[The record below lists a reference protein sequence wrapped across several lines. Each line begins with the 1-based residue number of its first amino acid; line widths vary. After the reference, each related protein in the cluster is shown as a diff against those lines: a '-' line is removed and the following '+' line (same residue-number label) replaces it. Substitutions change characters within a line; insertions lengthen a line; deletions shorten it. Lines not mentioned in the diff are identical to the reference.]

1 MSLFLWTSSF
11 LMRLKTKLVT
21 LLKSIYRWM
30 SINFETSFSKDL
42 KTKLKLL
49 EKSQKRRSMGS
60 HLQRKDLHLQ
70 GKDLHL

>member
-1 MSLFLWTSSF
+1 MH
-11 LMRLKTKLVT
+11 LKIKQDNR
-21 LLKSIYRWM
+21 LKSIYKWM
-30 SINFETSFSKDL
+30 LINFETSFSKDL